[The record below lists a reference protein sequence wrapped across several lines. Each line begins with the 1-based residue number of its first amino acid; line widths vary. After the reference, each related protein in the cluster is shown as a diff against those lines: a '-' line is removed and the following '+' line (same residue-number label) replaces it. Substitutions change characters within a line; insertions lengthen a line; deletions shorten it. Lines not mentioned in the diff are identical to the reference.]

1 MKQKIILTILVIGS
15 FFYLISPALAVSVPN
30 NDNLL
35 QKAGNSAG
43 YDVANTNQQSVS
55 TQLGKIIRSALSL
68 VGTIF
73 LILVIYAGI
82 LWMTASG
89 NDEQVN
95 QSIGILRSAVIGLAI
110 VASAYSLTGFFLAST
125 LLSASPTS
133 SGSSAPCYLG
143 DWTDK
148 YNAGGA
154 AAGLNKV
161 TYNTVCSVKGTLQVF
176 AGMACGSVDAVTG
189 LVTGG
194 NGTEFA
200 GACSSDWGKK

>member
-1 MKQKIILTILVIGS
+1 MKKIFILLTLGLLLS
-15 FFYLISPALAVSVPN
+15 LYLPVYAISTPDS
-30 NDNLL
+30 DSLL
-35 QKAGNSAG
+35 KKAGNTAG
-43 YDVANTNQQSVS
+43 YAVVSTNEQSVS
-55 TQLGKIIRSALSL
+55 TQLGKIIKSALSL

-73 LILVIYAGI
+73 LVLVIYAGI

-89 NDEQVN
+89 NDDQVN

-125 LLSASPTS
+125 LLSATPSTPTS
-133 SGSSAPCYLG
+133 NAPCYLG

-161 TYNTVCSVKGTLQVF
+161 TYNTVCSVKGTMQVF

-189 LVTGG
+189 LLTGG